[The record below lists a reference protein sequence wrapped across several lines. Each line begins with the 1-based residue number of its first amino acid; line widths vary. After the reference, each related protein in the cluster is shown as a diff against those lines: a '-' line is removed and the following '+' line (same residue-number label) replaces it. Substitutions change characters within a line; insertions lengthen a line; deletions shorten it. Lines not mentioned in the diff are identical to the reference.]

1 MKRGNI
7 NRFIALILAL
17 TLTASMAVS
26 AGAADEV
33 ELLEDEVKITGE
45 NITIANNA
53 GTLAMNVKN
62 AVLTAQFDKTDTNF
76 TYNCKWTS
84 SNESM
89 LKVEKIV
96 DPDNAPVDSP
106 NGEKATLEP
115 VGKGTVAV
123 TVKVTKTP
131 VPVPDPAPNPDP
143 NPNQP
148 PAGGDGNNEGI
159 NTREGEEVL
168 EATVAIT
175 VEYAQTTEIK
185 FNYTNNVVLAV
196 GATHDLSVST
206 TPELSYIAPLIWSSD
221 DPNVA
226 TVDQSGKVTALIPG
240 STTIHAKAGD
250 NSGKEATCTVQV
262 SGIVITLV
270 STDKTEEVKAISVP
284 ENAVRQLG
292 YEGYGDAKDVINS
305 TAKSVRWSSR
315 EPMYATVDS
324 NGKITGKMI
333 GKTVIDLSISS
344 DGKTYTATCDVSVI
358 INEDSVVQGTVNAG
372 GHFGFSSILSGEK
385 NSLERTCVA
394 MTGEGK
400 KLSHINNLRVDTDD
414 GILYYNYVPTE
425 SSGVGV
431 APKDIYYVSPAQ
443 GGRSIN
449 DLSFVPKPE
458 CSGVVNI
465 TYTGY
470 NDKGESYNGTI
481 RLTVSGIAGVGYT
494 TDVGREVKFDAA
506 DFSKV
511 CSETTGRGLE
521 YLSFELPAATRGILQ
536 YNYGALGQYS
546 EPVEAGKNYY
556 YSKDPRISSVSF
568 IPAEGFVGSA
578 RIKYNAVNT
587 AGSRYSGYVTIQVFD
602 NSTTAGDINYTSPGG
617 QPVKMVAGDFDDLC
631 RQAVQGDLDYVR
643 FKLPDS
649 SKGVLR
655 YTNEKNTSFS
665 TTVNEYTRY
674 YLTSPSSGSGIRPV
688 IGNVSFVPAAD
699 FTGTAYMS
707 FTGYSTN
714 GKSFTGT
721 IRVLKEETSG
731 DMIINYSSTY
741 GTAVTFNAADFNER
755 CLELYGEALNYVT
768 FELPDSSLGT
778 LYSYYYPNS
787 GTGSQASAATKF
799 YRSSSDGTALSN
811 VTFVPKRGYSGDVN
825 IVFTGETVPATGA
838 TSGEKIGGTVRIS
851 VTGNQERVIYYNVVK
866 GGVVNFNAADFNSV
880 CLTYTGQNLNYV
892 RFTES
897 PAYNRGSLG
906 YDYNWDNERFAGSV
920 GTWGNYYRTAQTGY
934 YNNQVIDKVGYKAPD
949 NYTGTLSL
957 EYSGYS
963 TSNVMFKGVMQIRIR
978 DAVADPIVY
987 SCGAE
992 PLNMKGDD
1000 FRNACKNLMNRELSQ
1015 ISFTSLPSGDTTGR
1029 LYYSYSNPAQR
1040 GSEVTTGSTYNA
1052 SGVPGIDSF
1061 TFVPKA
1067 NASGRAILSYSATD
1081 VKGKSFTGS
1090 VYIDIANRGAN
1101 NKFNDMGNYGW
1112 AQPSVS
1118 FLTNFNIVT
1127 GQTNYQYG
1135 PQNPIKRG
1143 DFVLLLCRAFRL
1155 NTGTRPGFSD
1165 VPADSYYAWAI
1176 ATASDL
1182 GIAQGDGGRFRP
1194 EDTLTREDAMV
1205 LVQRTMR
1212 AAGMSAPDGS
1222 EEYLRQFADGGSV
1235 SGYAKGGVAMMIQM
1249 GLVTGSNNLINPHS
1263 SISRAE
1269 MAVLV
1274 HRVLTK

>member
-1 MKRGNI
+1 MKTNKLKRI
-7 NRFIALILAL
+7 LSLALAL

-26 AGAADEV
+26 AGAVDKA
-33 ELLEDEVKITGE
+33 ELLDDAVTINAEAPLTLNNGE
-45 NITIANNA
+45 GGLYLNQTAVLEAEFTKEA
-53 GTLAMNVKN
+53 GTNYSCEWESDNPNVLAV
-62 AVLTAQFDKTDTNF
+62 APLPVA
-76 TYNCKWTS
+76 
-84 SNESM
+84 EA
-89 LKVEKIV
+89 
-96 DPDNAPVDSP
+96 PD
-106 NGEKATLEP
+106 GEKATLTP
-115 VGKGTVAV
+115 GKDIGKAKITV
-123 TVKVTKTP
+123 TVKKEVQTVVTS
-131 VPVPDPAPNPDP
+131 AS
-143 NPNQP
+143 
-148 PAGGDGNNEGI
+148 GG
-159 NTREGEEVL
+159 GEVVTAL
-168 EATVAIT
+168 EYDDVGTADCTIT
-175 VEYAQTTEIK
+175 VDYAPITEIRI
-185 FNYTNNVVLAV
+185 NGSSTVTLNP
-196 GATHDLSVST
+196 GATHQLDYTVIPNIEFTKGLDW
-206 TPELSYIAPLIWSSD
+206 ESSD
-221 DPNVA
+221 PSVA
-226 TVDQSGKVTALIPG
+226 EVDGSGLVRAISPGIVSITAKPREG
-240 STTIHAKAGD
+240 AGTAEAKTWD
-250 NSGKEATCTVQV
+250 VRV
-262 SGIVITLV
+262 SGIVIHYKGGEPIDSAV
-270 STDKTEEVKAISVP
+270 EVP
-284 ENAVRQLG
+284 ENAFKELSFTP
-292 YEGYGDAKDVINS
+292 YGAATQIPTTSIRANWS
-305 TAKSVRWSSR
+305 TAQ
-315 EPMYATVDS
+315 PGTATVDS
-324 NGKITGKMI
+324 NGKLTGKMV
-333 GKTVIDLSISS
+333 GTTTVTLRVEGGSV
-344 DGKTYTATCDVSVI
+344 TYSATCDVKVVV
-358 INEDSVVQGTVNAG
+358 NTKSVVQGSVSAG
-372 GHFGFSSILSGEK
+372 GYFAFSSVLDGDD
-385 NSLERTCVA
+385 NSLKNTCRA
-394 MTGEGK
+394 MTDGK
-400 KLSHINNLRVDTDD
+400 ELHHINNLHVSTQD

-431 APKDIYYVSPAQ
+431 ATTDVYYVTN
-443 GGRSIN
+443 GERLIN

-458 CSGVVNI
+458 CSSVVNI

-470 NDKGESYNGTI
+470 NEDGESYNGTI
-481 RLTVSGIAGVGYT
+481 RLEIKGIAGVGYT

-631 RQAVQGDLDYVR
+631 RQAVSGTLDYVR

-655 YTNEKNTSFS
+655 YTNERNTSFS

-688 IGNVSFVPAAD
+688 IGNVSFVPAED

-707 FTGYSTN
+707 FTGYSTD

-721 IRVLKEETSG
+721 IRVLKEENSG

-741 GTAVTFNAADFNER
+741 GTAVNFNAADFNER
-755 CLELYGEALNYVT
+755 CLELYGEVLDHVI
-768 FELPDSSLGT
+768 FELPASSLGT
-778 LYSYYYPNS
+778 LYTNYSSTS
-787 GTGSQASAATKF
+787 GSGWTVSANQKF
-799 YRSSSDGTALSN
+799 ERTNISN

-987 SCGAE
+987 TCGAE

-1101 NKFNDMGNYGW
+1101 NRFNDMGSYGW

-1235 SGYAKGGVAMMIQM
+1235 SGYARGGVAMMIQM

>member
-1 MKRGNI
+1 MKTDNLKR
-7 NRFIALILAL
+7 ILAL
-17 TLTASMAVS
+17 FLVLTFMASMAVI
-26 AGAADEV
+26 AGAADDGDIGTDPADTPTETLPTPPTPTTTETTPPTPPTPTTTETTPPAQKTVTISAV
-33 ELLEDEVKITGE
+33 EGTGIE
-45 NITIANNA
+45 
-53 GTLAMNVKN
+53 
-62 AVLTAQFDKTDTNF
+62 LTAGSGTITLDNR
-76 TYNCKWTS
+76 NA
-84 SNESM
+84 E
-89 LKVEKIV
+89 LKATV
-96 DPDNAPVDSP
+96 DPADGDYSCEWSSDATDVMTVGRSDMTGGQNDK
-106 NGEKATLEP
+106 GEKATLKP
-115 VGKGTVAV
+115 
-123 TVKVTKTP
+123 VKVGTAKIK
-131 VPVPDPAPNPDP
+131 VIVKN
-143 NPNQP
+143 
-148 PAGGDGNNEGI
+148 
-159 NTREGEEVL
+159 GETTLGEV
-168 EATVAIT
+168 ECTIT
-175 VEYAQTTEIK
+175 VNYAPITDITISGSEIVK
-185 FNYTNNVVLAV
+185 M
-196 GATHDLSVST
+196 D
-206 TPELSYIAPLIWSSD
+206 
-221 DPNVA
+221 
-226 TVDQSGKVTALIPG
+226 PG
-240 STTIHAKAGD
+240 STTELRYTTAPELRYTQGLIWTSEKPSVATVEGGVVTAIKPGTTRIKAEPINGTAAAVTWEL
-250 NSGKEATCTVQV
+250 SV
-262 SGIVITLV
+262 SGIVI
-270 STDKTEEVKAISVP
+270 KEVRESGESVESETITVH
-284 ENAVRQLG
+284 ENAFVNIS
-292 YEGYGDAKDVINS
+292 YTPYGDAAENTGVN
-305 TAKSVRWSSR
+305 ASVRWTTR
-315 EPMYATVDS
+315 EPLFATVEGS
-324 NGKITGKMI
+324 GNPVKLTGKKVGNTVLTLNVTNG
-333 GKTVIDLSISS
+333 GKSYYASCNVVV
-344 DGKTYTATCDVSVI
+344 DV
-358 INEDSVVQGTVNAG
+358 NKASVVESTVSAG
-372 GHFGFSSILSGEK
+372 GYFAFSSVLDGDT
-385 NSLERTCVA
+385 NSLKYSCSES
-394 MTGEGK
+394 TGGGV
-400 KLSHINNLRVDTDD
+400 LHHINNLHVSTQD

-431 APKDIYYVSPAQ
+431 ATTDVYYVTN
-443 GGRSIN
+443 GERLIN

-458 CSGVVNI
+458 CSSVVNI

-470 NDKGESYNGTI
+470 NEDGESYNGTI

-602 NSTTAGDINYTSPGG
+602 NSTTAGDINYTCPGG

-631 RQAVQGDLDYVR
+631 AQAVKGTLDYVR
-643 FKLPDS
+643 FKLPES
-649 SKGVLR
+649 SQGVLR

-688 IGNVSFVPAAD
+688 IGNVSFVPAED

-707 FTGYSTN
+707 FTGYSTD

-721 IRVLKEETSG
+721 IRVLKEENSG

-741 GTAVTFNAADFNER
+741 GTAVNFNAADFNER
-755 CLELYGEALNYVT
+755 CLELYGEVLDHVT

-778 LYSYYYPNS
+778 LYTYYNASY
-787 GTGSQASAATKF
+787 GTGSTVGANQQFSRT
-799 YRSSSDGTALSN
+799 SISN

-906 YDYNWDNERFAGSV
+906 YDYSWDNERFASSVYSGSS
-920 GTWGNYYRTAQTGY
+920 YYRTAQTY
-934 YNNQVIDKVGYKAPD
+934 YSNQLIDKVGYKAPD

-957 EYSGYS
+957 EYSGWS

-1090 VYIDIANRGAN
+1090 VYIDIANRGSN
-1101 NKFNDMGNYGW
+1101 NRFNDMGSYGW

-1118 FLTNFNIVT
+1118 FLTNYNIVT

-1165 VPADSYYAWAI
+1165 VPEDSYYAWAI

-1235 SGYAKGGVAMMIQM
+1235 SGYARGGVAMMIQM